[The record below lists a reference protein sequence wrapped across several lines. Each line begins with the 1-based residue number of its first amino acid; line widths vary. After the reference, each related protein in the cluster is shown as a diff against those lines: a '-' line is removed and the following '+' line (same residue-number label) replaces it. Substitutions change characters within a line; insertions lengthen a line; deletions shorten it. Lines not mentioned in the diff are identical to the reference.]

1 MHRRIEQPHTPALLI
16 ESARTG
22 SLLFVAEMTHHP
34 APATPAYY
42 HFDCAIG
49 ASRGGG
55 QHKEGMLNAAAAIL
69 AERPLSKVSGPL
81 AKELAELMKPEPSGE
96 GLTECQNCCE
106 IRPESELDE
115 IDNLLARLAPGDIV
129 PVGQCPDCGAL
140 CQPVRKT
147 N

>member
-1 MHRRIEQPHTPALLI
+1 
-16 ESARTG
+16 
-22 SLLFVAEMTHHP
+22 
-34 APATPAYY
+34 
-42 HFDCAIG
+42 
-49 ASRGGG
+49 
-55 QHKEGMLNAAAAIL
+55 MLNAAAAIL
-69 AERPLSKVSGPL
+69 AERPLSRVSGPL